1 MRILIDL
8 HGIRWRDAWATTQAT
23 FSYTNHTLLPEALET
38 WPVPLMERLLPRH
51 MQIIY
56 LINANHLAQMSKL
69 PDANGERLSAF
80 SLIDEARGRRVRMG
94 HLAFL
99 GSHKVNGVSK
109 LHSDLMKVTVFRELD
124 FVLPG
129 RITNKTNGITF
140 RRWLKQA
147 NPGLTTLLTEVVG
160 DRILDDAMA
169 LENAAAVAGD
179 TSFQE
184 RYAAQRRANKVALSK
199 LVRQRLG
206 VVLDPDALFDVQI
219 KRIHEYKRQVLNIL
233 EAVAVYDAIRAQPMR
248 DWIPRVKIFAG
259 KAAASYS
266 TAKLIIRL
274 ANDVAEIVNSD
285 PTVRGLLKIVFL
297 PNYNV
302 SLAERIIP
310 AADVSEQISTAGMEA
325 SGTGNMKLAL
335 NGALTIGTLDGANVE
350 IRERVGGENVFI
362 FGLTAEEVEARRQQ
376 GIDGRPAIERSVKLA
391 EVLDAIG
398 SGVFS
403 PDEPDRYRGLVD
415 MLTHNDYFMVTAD
428 FDSYFEAQRSVF
440 RRWRDKHAWW
450 QAAALNTAHMG
461 WFSSDRTISEYAKE
475 IWDVPA
481 PAARKG
487 INGLH
492 RAGRRWRQAIRREPN
507 ASSRDRWS
515 PAITASATSAAN
527 QVGWVAAFRSEP
539 TRSASQ
545 CCERMLDSSSSP
557 SANASSSKILC
568 RLTSAQKSPIN
579 TGLRTQTSGLRRT
592 GGDPKFSLSG
602 RFSPNLRTLRI

>member
-1 MRILIDL
+1 MAPSSRSADKVAIQLNDTHPAIAVTELMRILVDL
-8 HGIRWRDAWATTQAT
+8 HQVPWREAWATTQAT

-56 LINANHLAQMSKL
+56 LINAIHLANVSKL
-69 PDANGERLSAF
+69 PDVTGETLSAL
-80 SLIDEARGRRVRMG
+80 SLIDEAHGRRVRMG

-124 FVLPG
+124 SVLPG

-140 RRWLKQA
+140 RRWLKEA
-147 NPGLTTLLTEVVG
+147 NPGLTSLLTEVTG
-160 DRILDDAMA
+160 DRLLDDAMM
-169 LENAAAVAGD
+169 LEKVAAVAGD
-179 TSFQE
+179 SSFQE
-184 RYAAQRRANKVALSK
+184 RYAAHRRANKVALSK
-199 LVRQRLG
+199 LVRQRVG
-206 VVLDPDALFDVQI
+206 VVIDPDALFDVHI

-259 KAAASYS
+259 KAAASYA

-310 AADVSEQISTAGMEA
+310 AADLSEQISTAGMEA
-325 SGTGNMKLAL
+325 SGTGNMKFAL

-350 IRERVGGENVFI
+350 IREKVGAENIFI
-362 FGLTAEEVEARRQQ
+362 FGLTAEEVEAHRQQ
-376 GIDGRPAIERSVKLA
+376 GIDGRPAINRSVKLA

-415 MLTHNDYFMVTAD
+415 MLTHNDYFLVTAD

-440 RRWRDKHAWW
+440 RRWRDKHSWW
-450 QAAALNTAHMG
+450 KAAALNTARMG
-461 WFSSDRTISEYAKE
+461 WFSSDRTISEYAQE
-475 IWDVPA
+475 IWNVPVR
-481 PAARKG
+481 PP
-487 INGLH
+487 
-492 RAGRRWRQAIRREPN
+492 GR
-507 ASSRDRWS
+507 
-515 PAITASATSAAN
+515 
-527 QVGWVAAFRSEP
+527 G
-539 TRSASQ
+539 
-545 CCERMLDSSSSP
+545 
-557 SANASSSKILC
+557 
-568 RLTSAQKSPIN
+568 
-579 TGLRTQTSGLRRT
+579 
-592 GGDPKFSLSG
+592 
-602 RFSPNLRTLRI
+602 

>member
-1 MRILIDL
+1 
-8 HGIRWRDAWATTQAT
+8 
-23 FSYTNHTLLPEALET
+23 
-38 WPVPLMERLLPRH
+38 
-51 MQIIY
+51 
-56 LINANHLAQMSKL
+56 MSKL
-69 PDANGERLSAF
+69 PDATGERLSAV
-80 SLIDEARGRRVRMG
+80 SLIDEAHGRRVRMG

-140 RRWLKQA
+140 RRWLKEA

-350 IRERVGGENVFI
+350 IRERVGGENIFI

-475 IWDVPA
+475 IWDVPVR
-481 PAARKG
+481 PP
-487 INGLH
+487 
-492 RAGRRWRQAIRREPN
+492 GR
-507 ASSRDRWS
+507 
-515 PAITASATSAAN
+515 
-527 QVGWVAAFRSEP
+527 G
-539 TRSASQ
+539 
-545 CCERMLDSSSSP
+545 
-557 SANASSSKILC
+557 
-568 RLTSAQKSPIN
+568 
-579 TGLRTQTSGLRRT
+579 
-592 GGDPKFSLSG
+592 
-602 RFSPNLRTLRI
+602 

>member
-1 MRILIDL
+1 VLYPSDATPPGEELRLRQEYFFASASLQDLVRRHLDQHASIESLADKVAIQLNDTHPAIAVTELMRILIDL

-23 FSYTNHTLLPEALET
+23 FSYTNHTLLPETLET

-69 PDANGERLSAF
+69 PDATGERLSAF
-80 SLIDEARGRRVRMG
+80 SLIDEAHGRRVRMG

-140 RRWLKQA
+140 RRWLKEA

-350 IRERVGGENVFI
+350 IRERVGGENIFI

-475 IWDVPA
+475 IWDVPVR
-481 PAARKG
+481 PP
-487 INGLH
+487 
-492 RAGRRWRQAIRREPN
+492 GR
-507 ASSRDRWS
+507 
-515 PAITASATSAAN
+515 
-527 QVGWVAAFRSEP
+527 G
-539 TRSASQ
+539 
-545 CCERMLDSSSSP
+545 
-557 SANASSSKILC
+557 
-568 RLTSAQKSPIN
+568 
-579 TGLRTQTSGLRRT
+579 
-592 GGDPKFSLSG
+592 
-602 RFSPNLRTLRI
+602 